1 MTAISLL
8 GMIVLA
14 FVLALAAGAA
24 SGVKI
29 GAEALG
35 TGLAAMMGAFFGP
48 TAALPAVLLGLVVLY
63 FAR

>member
-8 GMIVLA
+8 GMMVLA

>member
-1 MTAISLL
+1 MTPLTFAGLV
-8 GMIVLA
+8 VLA

-29 GAEALG
+29 GANSLG

-48 TAALPAVLLGLVVLY
+48 TATLPAVLVGLCVLY
-63 FAR
+63 FVH